1 MAFAA
6 LGLLPGATQ
15 DWRSRSSEPLSIQV
29 FQATSV
35 KFHSTRSDE
44 REVSLS
50 EAIAAGL
57 APDGG
62 LYVPD
67 DLPRLAASAFD
78 AAAPLPATAARLLA
92 PFFTSDALHSELEA
106 ICAEAFTFPATLR
119 ALATPSDRVLELFHG
134 PTAAF
139 KDFGAR
145 FLAACMRRLPRDPS
159 RPLTI
164 LVATSGDTGAA
175 VGAAF
180 SGIPGFRVVIL
191 YPDGRVSP
199 RQAHQLG
206 CFGGNVTALR
216 VAGSFDDCQRIVK
229 QAFADAELR
238 TRVPLSSAN
247 SISLGRLLPQMAYYA
262 HATLAHWQDTRSLL
276 NFVVPTG
283 NLGNAF
289 AGILARACGLPIG
302 GIVLASNANRVLPDF
317 FAGADYAPQPSVTT
331 VANAMD
337 VGAPSNFE
345 RLRWLYPDSTSLRR
359 EFRAFSVSDTQ
370 IRATIADRHARHGE
384 VFCPHTA
391 TAVHVLEHLRSAGEP
406 GDWAVVATA
415 HPAKFDAVIE
425 PLIGRPVAVPDE
437 LAGLLAR
444 STHAEP
450 LLASYPALRS
460 RLLAG

>member
-1 MAFAA
+1 M
-6 LGLLPGATQ
+6 
-15 DWRSRSSEPLSIQV
+15 
-29 FQATSV
+29 
-35 KFHSTRSDE
+35 KFHSTRGDA
-44 REVSLS
+44 REASLS
-50 EAIAAGL
+50 EAITAGL
-57 APDGG
+57 AADGG

-67 DLPRLAASAFD
+67 DLPHLDVDEFD
-78 AAAPLPATAARLLA
+78 AEATLPITAARLLT
-92 PFFTSDALHSELEA
+92 PFFAGDALSSQLDA
-106 ICAEAFTFPATLR
+106 ICTGAFTFPAPLR
-119 ALATPSDRVLELFHG
+119 TLATPRDHVLELFHG

-145 FLAACMRRLPRDPS
+145 FLAACMRRLPRDTS
-159 RPLTI
+159 KPLTI

-180 SGIPGFRVVIL
+180 SGVPGFRVVIL

-216 VAGSFDDCQRIVK
+216 VAGSFDDCQRMVK
-229 QAFADAELR
+229 QAFADLELR

-262 HATLAHWQDTRSLL
+262 HSSVAHWHARQSPL

-289 AGILARACGLPIG
+289 AGILARTCGLPIG
-302 GIVLASNANRVLPDF
+302 QIVLASNANRVLPDF
-317 FAGADYAPQPSVTT
+317 FAGADYAPQASVATL
-331 VANAMD
+331 ANAMD

-345 RLRWLYPDSTSLRR
+345 RLRWLYPDARRLRR
-359 EFRAFSVSDTQ
+359 EFRAFSVDDAQ
-370 IRATIADRHARHGE
+370 IRATISNRYARYGE
-384 VFCPHTA
+384 LFCPHTA
-391 TAVHVLEHLRSAGEP
+391 TAVHVLERLRDTGED

-415 HPAKFDAVIE
+415 HPAKFDSVIE
-425 PLIGRPVAVPDE
+425 PLVGRPVEVPAA
-437 LAGLLAR
+437 LAALLSRPA
-444 STHAEP
+444 HAEP
-450 LLASYPALRS
+450 LLATYPALRS